1 MSRRIWVT
9 SAVVLCL
16 IVVCL
21 PNEFFAKDQDFTP
34 EEVIAEHVKSLGNVK
49 ALANVKSRTFVG
61 TSSAHFYQG
70 MFGTLAGQSMY
81 VTQGPKMGIVMKFPD
96 RDYPGEYFA
105 FDGDEVTVGH
115 ISPGQKSPVAEFL
128 FRYNGLFKEGLM
140 GGVLSPGWPLLKIEE
155 KQPQMKY
162 GEAKVEGRK
171 LHMIEYRP
179 KNRLG
184 DVKIK
189 LYFDW
194 DTFRHVRTEYNVRHR
209 LDASVLSEDTYTQ
222 EAFILTGNQPES
234 IYRLVEIF
242 DDFKK
247 IGGDE
252 GIVLPE
258 SYQINYSVEGSG
270 DAFVGE
276 WKLKA
281 ATWGFNQA
289 LDDNLFRAQK

>member
-70 MFGTLAGQSMY
+70 MFGTLIGQSMF
-81 VTQGPKMGIVMKFPD
+81 VAQGPKMGIVMKFAD
-96 RDYPGEYFA
+96 KDYPGEYFA
-105 FDGDEVTVGH
+105 FDGNEVTVGH

-140 GGVLSPGWPLLKIEE
+140 GGVLSPEWPLFKLEE
-155 KQPQMKY
+155 RQPHMKY
-162 GEAKVEGRK
+162 GEAKVEDRK

-179 KNRLG
+179 KKGLG
-184 DVKIK
+184 DVKIR

-194 DTFRHVRTEYNVRHR
+194 ETFRHVRTEYNVRHR
-209 LDASVLSEDTYTQ
+209 LDATVPSDYMSEGY
-222 EAFILTGNQPES
+222 ILDSNQPES
-234 IYRLVEIF
+234 IYKLIEKF

-247 IGGDE
+247 VG

-258 SYQINYSVEGSG
+258 SYQIHYSVEGTG
-270 DAFVGE
+270 HAFVGE

-281 ATWGFNQA
+281 QTWGFNQTF
-289 LDDNLFRAQK
+289 DDKLFKAQK